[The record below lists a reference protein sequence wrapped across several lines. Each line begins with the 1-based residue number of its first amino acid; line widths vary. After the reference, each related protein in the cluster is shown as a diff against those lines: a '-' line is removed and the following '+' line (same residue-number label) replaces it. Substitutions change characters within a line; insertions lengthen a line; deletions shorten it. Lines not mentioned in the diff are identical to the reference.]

1 MQENNVIYFTEEQLK
16 EIYDFQPEK
25 NKPVFQEYL
34 KDKDIKHIDVVKL
47 VETYS
52 FKIPDDIWDLY
63 GTHVAMLKKQ
73 EDERNG
79 KSWDTFDIPDEFK
92 YTEEQKAEIRKIST
106 MTEAEIDEYIKDVKF
121 CESNLDDLKNKAVT
135 SNKGK

>member
-25 NKPVFQEYL
+25 NKPVFQEHL

-79 KSWDTFDIPDEFK
+79 KSWDTFDIVN
-92 YTEEQKAEIRKIST
+92 I
-106 MTEAEIDEYIKDVKF
+106 
-121 CESNLDDLKNKAVT
+121 
-135 SNKGK
+135 G

>member
-79 KSWDTFDIPDEFK
+79 KSWDTFDVPNEFK
-92 YTEEQKAEIRKIST
+92 YTEEQKQKFRKPLSEEEQNKLIAKLNFYENGS
-106 MTEAEIDEYIKDVKF
+106 KD
-121 CESNLDDLKNKAVT
+121 T
-135 SNKGK
+135 KGKMVWY

>member
-1 MQENNVIYFTEEQLK
+1 MQENDVIYFTEEQLK

-63 GTHVAMLKKQ
+63 GTHVAMLKRQ

-79 KSWDTFDIPDEFK
+79 KSWDAFDVPDEFK
-92 YTEEQKAEIRKIST
+92 YTEEQKQKFRKPLSKEEQNKLI
-106 MTEAEIDEYIKDVKF
+106 AKLNF
-121 CESNLDDLKNKAVT
+121 CENGSKDT
-135 SNKGK
+135 KGKMVWY

>member
-63 GTHVAMLKKQ
+63 GTHVAMLKRQ
-73 EDERNG
+73 EDERNA
-79 KSWDTFDIPDEFK
+79 KSWDTFELPDEFK
-92 YTEEQKAEIRKIST
+92 YTEEQKQKFRKPLSEEEQNKLI
-106 MTEAEIDEYIKDVKF
+106 AKLNF
-121 CESNLDDLKNKAVT
+121 CENGSKDT
-135 SNKGK
+135 KGKMVWY

>member
-1 MQENNVIYFTEEQLK
+1 
-16 EIYDFQPEK
+16 
-25 NKPVFQEYL
+25 
-34 KDKDIKHIDVVKL
+34 

>member
-79 KSWDTFDIPDEFK
+79 KSWDTFDVPNEFK
-92 YTEEQKAEIRKIST
+92 YTEEQKQKFRKPLSEEEQNKLI
-106 MTEAEIDEYIKDVKF
+106 AKLNF
-121 CESNLDDLKNKAVT
+121 CENGSKDT
-135 SNKGK
+135 KGKMVWY

>member
-1 MQENNVIYFTEEQLK
+1 MRENNVIYFTEEQLK

-79 KSWDTFDIPDEFK
+79 KSWDTFDVPNEFK
-92 YTEEQKAEIRKIST
+92 YTEEQKQKFRKPLSEEEQNKLI
-106 MTEAEIDEYIKDVKF
+106 AKLNF
-121 CESNLDDLKNKAVT
+121 CENGSKDT
-135 SNKGK
+135 KGKMVWY

>member
-1 MQENNVIYFTEEQLK
+1 MEEKNVIYLTKEQLK
-16 EIYDFQPEK
+16 EIYDFQPKK

-79 KSWDTFDIPDEFK
+79 KSWDTFDVPNEFK
-92 YTEEQKAEIRKIST
+92 YTEEQKQKFRKPIS
-106 MTEAEIDEYIKDVKF
+106 EEEQNKLIAKLNF
-121 CESNLDDLKNKAVT
+121 CENESKDT
-135 SNKGK
+135 KGKMVWY

>member
-92 YTEEQKAEIRKIST
+92 YTEEQKQKFRKPLSEEEQNKLI
-106 MTEAEIDEYIKDVKF
+106 AKLNF
-121 CESNLDDLKNKAVT
+121 CENEPKDT
-135 SNKGK
+135 KGKMVWY